1 MFLQDECEIW
11 EHDLL
16 TYIKEYQPYFGQFVQ
31 HIAFLRLMLVYIA
44 VQRIQLIKINDDIF
58 NPLEV

>member
-1 MFLQDECEIW
+1 MSLNYEVLITF
-11 EHDLL
+11 
-16 TYIKEYQPYFGQFVQ
+16 IKEYQPYFGQFVQ
-31 HIAFLRLMLVYIA
+31 HIAFFRLTLAYIA